1 MSYLCYLCLFVFS
14 GVQHML
20 CYVFLV
26 LYPMVPVSLDCLV
39 PYGASFSGLSCTL
52 RCQFLWIV
60 LYPMVPV
67 SLDCL
72 VPYGASF
79 SGLSCTLWCQFL
91 WIVLYPMVPVSLD
104 CLVLYGASFSGL
116 SIFDC
121 PFSIL

>member
-20 CYVFLV
+20 CYVFV
-26 LYPMVPVSLDCLV
+26 LF
-39 PYGASFSGLSCTL
+39 FSSCTL
-52 RCQFLWIV
+52 WCQFLWIV